1 MRRIRLTIGVLAL
14 TFSSQ
19 TPVLAQKAPS
29 EWLKKA
35 QQDYYKGDYQGA
47 YDACNVVIE
56 AEPNNV
62 EAWTLRGD
70 TNLPWALGGAVR
82 GVLDYDFVLKLSPA
96 NYHALTYRGLVRSP
110 NDPVLSK
117 QDLLLAIKVLKS
129 IKSRNADQERFLATA
144 TFWHDLR
151 SSLSVVERFA
161 ETNPT
166 DSQAQF
172 LLACALEGNG
182 RYEEAHVAF
191 RKVLEFQ
198 KKTFQNH
205 CTGDDLRQFGRA
217 CLSLRMP
224 DYAIETL
231 SAYLK
236 THPNNLHALYWRGY
250 FLNHLRQ
257 PKEAVTDFAK
267 SVELGPTYLNHLRSL
282 ADVQFGL
289 KQYREAAR
297 TYRRM
302 LDREPRNQIL
312 MCKRAQCLKSLNM
325 TAIAIQDLNKY
336 LEKYPASF
344 LVLQAK
350 ASLERKD
357 NPDQAHQDLKRAL
370 TLLTQSI
377 QGQPGIHQ
385 RYAIRCNLY
394 QDFGQPQ
401 KAMEDIN
408 EALRLKPDEAAY
420 HNTRSCLN
428 WNQLNRKEEAI
439 ADEIRAVDYAP
450 EYSKTAY
457 LTILS
462 RYYLELERFDK
473 ALECANRCITLQ
485 PQMPDGYSSRVA
497 VSMAMGRPEKALAD
511 LEQIKQLKIP
521 LTDTDYLCG
530 KAYLS
535 LNKPKEALTAF
546 DTSLK
551 KHPDDLITLLARG
564 ELYAKQEKYELALG
578 DCNRAAELYP
588 ENGDVYFARHRVYT
602 SLGQYLKAANDL
614 TKGMQINKTT
624 NAPWVLVD
632 RARIYTY
639 AERYKEAASDME
651 KAYCYSPDKPLYM
664 YQCGKLLY
672 WSGNKLAAIDAIT
685 AYLNRVTDPL
695 ALRARARCYFET
707 DQLDKS
713 IADYTTLI
721 EQERDNPVLYKLRAK
736 SYAKQGNE
744 TSASAD
750 RRHAETMQK
759 LK

>member
-35 QQDYYKGDYQGA
+35 KEAYYNGDYQAA
-47 YDACNVVIE
+47 YDACNVVIK

-70 TNLPWALGGAVR
+70 TNLPWALGGAAKSA
-82 GVLDYDFVLKLSPA
+82 LDYDFVLKLSPG

-110 NDPVLSK
+110 NDPVLSR
-117 QDLLLAIKVLKS
+117 QDLLLAIKILKS
-129 IKSRNADQERFLATA
+129 NKARNADQERFLTMA

-151 SSLSVVERFA
+151 SSLSVVKRFA
-161 ETNPT
+161 ETNPS
-166 DSQAQF
+166 DSHAQF

-182 RYEEAHVAF
+182 RNEESNVAF

-198 KKTFQNH
+198 KKTFKDH

-224 DYAIETL
+224 EYAIETL
-231 SAYLK
+231 SDYLK

-250 FLNHLRQ
+250 FLNNLRQ
-257 PKEAVTDFAK
+257 PNDAAKDLAK
-267 SVELGPTYLNHLRSL
+267 SVELGPTYLNHLRWL
-282 ADVQFGL
+282 ADVQLGL
-289 KQYREAAR
+289 KRYREAAR
-297 TYRRM
+297 TYRKI
-302 LDREPRNQIL
+302 LESEPHDQALI
-312 MCKRAQCLKSLNM
+312 CKRAQCLKSLNM
-325 TAIAIQDLNKY
+325 RAIAIQDLSKY

-357 NPDQAHQDLKRAL
+357 NPDQANQDLKQAL
-370 TLLTQSI
+370 TVLTQTI
-377 QGQPGIHQ
+377 QDHPGIHQ
-385 RYAIRCNLY
+385 RYAKRCDLY

-408 EALRLKPDEAAY
+408 EALRLNPYEAAY
-420 HNTRSCLN
+420 HNTRSSLN

-450 EYSKTAY
+450 EYSKPAY
-457 LTILS
+457 LAILN
-462 RYYLELERFDK
+462 RYYLELKRFDK
-473 ALECANRCITLQ
+473 ALECANRCIALQ
-485 PQMPDGYSSRVA
+485 PQMPDGYRSRVE
-497 VSMAMGRPEKALAD
+497 VSMAIGRPEKALAD
-511 LEQIKQLKIP
+511 LEQIKQLKVP
-521 LTDTDYLCG
+521 LPDTDYLCG

-535 LNKPKEALTAF
+535 MNKPTNALTAF

-551 KHPDDLITLLARG
+551 KHPDDLTTLLARG

-578 DCNRAAELYP
+578 DCNRAAALYP
-588 ENGDVYFARHRVYT
+588 DNGDVYFARHRVYA

-614 TKGMQINKTT
+614 TVGMQIHKMT

-632 RARIYTY
+632 RARSYTY
-639 AERYKEAASDME
+639 AERYKEAAADMAR
-651 KAYCYSPDKPLYM
+651 AYRCSPDKPLYM

-672 WSGNKLAAIDAIT
+672 WSGNKLAAIEAIT
-685 AYLNRVTDPL
+685 AYLNRVADPL

-707 DQLDKS
+707 DQLDNA
-713 IADYTTLI
+713 IADYTNLI
-721 EQERDNPVLYKLRAK
+721 AQELDNPALYKLRAK
-736 SYAKQGNE
+736 SYAKKGNDK
-744 TSASAD
+744 AAAAD
-750 RRHAETMQK
+750 RRQAETLQK